1 MYTAKLVI
9 KNKIIMFKN
18 KKIWKQKFAL
28 KKGGAPR
35 LELYS
40 EEGEGKWKNVSV
52 RIDGKE
58 IGRIENRKQLSRG
71 VDFNLEDGSILS
83 FKTQRNF
90 KLNISGQPYILI
102 NRKPV
107 PGSDARGK
115 FILAYSI
122 IFLIAIQTFWGN
134 VLLDILRIVSP
145 TKESGITPLDSSD
158 PAHILAY
165 SIVMVAFYGVIS
177 IVFAVLGFLV
187 RSKSKIALWLAIIL
201 YGIDT
206 IIATV
211 EFVSK
216 INSLSTAAVSSS
228 PDSPGSTLVRMV
240 FHVFLLIWMWQ
251 GLKAIDE
258 IKKIE
263 F

>member
-1 MYTAKLVI
+1 MLE
-9 KNKIIMFKN
+9 

-40 EEGEGKWKNVSV
+40 EDGEGKWKDVSV

-58 IGRIENRKQLSRG
+58 IGRINWEKLIRG
-71 VDFNLEDGSILS
+71 VDFYLEDGSILS
-83 FKTQRNF
+83 FTTQGNF
-90 KLNISGQPYILI
+90 KFSISGQPSILI

-107 PGSDARGK
+107 PGSDARVK

-122 IFLIAIQTFWGN
+122 IFLIAFQTFWGN
-134 VLLDILRIVSP
+134 VLFDILRIVSP
-145 TKESGITPLDSSD
+145 TKESGVSPLNSSD
-158 PAHILAY
+158 PAHMLTN
-165 SIVMVAFYGVIS
+165 SIAMIAVYGVIS
-177 IVFAVLGFLV
+177 IALAVLGFLV
-187 RSKSKIALWLAIIL
+187 KSKSKIALWLAIIS

-206 IIATV
+206 IITTI
-211 EFVSK
+211 ESVSK
-216 INSLSTAAVSSS
+216 INSVSTASVYGS
-228 PDSPGSTLVRMV
+228 PDSPVRILVFMV
-240 FHVFLLIWMWQ
+240 FRVFLLIWMWQ

>member
-1 MYTAKLVI
+1 
-9 KNKIIMFKN
+9 MFE

-58 IGRIENRKQLSRG
+58 IGRIENRKQLNKG
-71 VDFNLEDGSILS
+71 VDFHLEDGSILS
-83 FKTQRNF
+83 FETQRNF

-122 IFLIAIQTFWGN
+122 IFLIAVRTFWGN
-134 VLLDILRIVSP
+134 VLLDFLRIVSP
-145 TKESGITPLDSSD
+145 TKDSGITPLDSSD

-165 SIVMVAFYGVIS
+165 SIVLLVFYGVMS

-206 IIATV
+206 IIDFISVVGLFGTT
-211 EFVSK
+211 
-216 INSLSTAAVSSS
+216 TASS
-228 PDSPGSTLVRMV
+228 PATSPGSYLAHYVFFVVVRI
-240 FHVFLLIWMWQ
+240 FLLIWMWQ